1 MLSPGLDWV
10 GASSS
15 SSSSFCNGLTGFAS
29 ERINKLKFEV
39 LCLGWVLFVT
49 SWLSQ
54 HKKNLSEEL
63 IKQLIIH
70 LEERI
75 YHHHHHHPWR

>member
-1 MLSPGLDWV
+1 
-10 GASSS
+10 
-15 SSSSFCNGLTGFAS
+15 
-29 ERINKLKFEV
+29 